1 MHRKFIALI
10 LAAAV
15 AVTSLSAT
23 AAEAG
28 DKDLKRFIL
37 GVAALGIA
45 AAAIENQRRG
55 DDGRHGGHVSRQDVY
70 HPPVVHAPQ
79 RGHGGYNGGY
89 VAPRPLP
96 DRARAAVLP
105 SECLLQVSDRRGT
118 RNVYGA
124 RCLERS
130 DIRVSRLPEHC
141 ALTVIGQQGRARTVY
156 DAGCLSNSGYR
167 TARR

>member
-15 AVTSLSAT
+15 AVTSLSAAPAY
-23 AAEAG
+23 AA

-45 AAAIENQRRG
+45 AAAIENNRRG
-55 DDGRHGGHVSRQDVY
+55 DDGRRNGHVSRQDIY

-79 RGHGGYNGGY
+79 RGHGSHGGH

-105 SECLLQVSDRRGT
+105 SKCLLQVSDRRGI

-130 DIRVSRLPEHC
+130 NVSVARLPDYC

-156 DAGCLSNSGYR
+156 DAGCLTDNGYR